1 MEVEVYPRVVGAGS
15 TAALELRPAAG
26 QKPPRDGAKVRVTV
40 TPAEGLGGNAV
51 VEASW
56 SGGAVRFSAGF
67 PAEQEY
73 ALDVE
78 SIDGPAPAFLAG
90 LRVYAVGTDLRGL
103 RPWKADLHL
112 HSNRSDGADE
122 PGEVAADC
130 RRIGM
135 DLMALTDHGLYE
147 PSLEAIRA
155 FAGCDGDL
163 AILPGEEVHPPGNPV
178 HIVHAGGRS
187 SVNALCAT
195 DAYREGVDGLA
206 ADLRGGP
213 HALPEG
219 AARVVASCLWCCRR
233 IREAGGIAILAH
245 PYWFTHQAWNV
256 AEPVLEELFARRPFD
271 ALEAIGGFYPFQAE
285 SNVLQA
291 ARWQEERSRG
301 RAVPVVGSSD
311 AHGCRKGELFGWYY
325 TVFLAARPT
334 LGGLREALALMRS
347 VAVEARPGEAP
358 RAVGTF
364 RMVKYAHFLMREV
377 LPAHDALAAAEGEAM
392 RAWLAGDRAAPARLA
407 GLRGS
412 VERLYDRMWSA

>member
-1 MEVEVYPRVVGAGS
+1 MALEVFPRVVPAGS
-15 TAALELRPAAG
+15 TIALELRPAAG
-26 QKPPRDGAKVRVTV
+26 QQPPRDGTKLRVSV
-40 TPAEGLGGNAV
+40 TPAEGLGGEAV
-51 VEASW
+51 VETAW
-56 SGGAVRFSAGF
+56 SGGAARFCAGF

-78 SIDGPAPAFLAG
+78 SLDGPAPAFIAG
-90 LRVYAVGTDLRGL
+90 LRVYAVAPDLCGV

-112 HSNRSDGADE
+112 HSRRSDGADE

-135 DLMALTDHGLYE
+135 DVMALTDHGRYE
-147 PSLEAIRA
+147 PSLEAIEA
-155 FAGCDGDL
+155 FEGCAGDL
-163 AILPGEEVHPPGNPV
+163 TMLPGEEVHPPDNPV
-178 HIVHAGGRS
+178 HIVHVGGRS
-187 SVNALCAT
+187 SVNALFAA
-195 DAYREGVDGLA
+195 DAYREGVSVLSAG
-206 ADLRGGP
+206 LRGGSP
-213 HALPEG
+213 SLSEG
-219 AARVVASCLWCCRR
+219 VARIVASCLWCCRR
-233 IREAGGIAILAH
+233 IHEAGGIAVLAH

-285 SNVLQA
+285 SNVLQC

-325 TVFLAARPT
+325 TVFFAVRPT

-358 RAVGTF
+358 RAFGTF

-392 RAWLAGDRAAPARLA
+392 RAWLAGDRSAPDRLA

-412 VERLYDRMWSA
+412 VGRLYDRLWGA